1 VKGVDSDTVLYE
13 VDDDGVLLLTLNRPD
28 RNNSWTRELEMALH
42 DLLEQ
47 AAEADDV
54 RAIVIT
60 GAGKAFCPGLDMEEL
75 ERVSRPGEGID
86 NTGRRAVQL
95 PAFVPKP
102 VIAAINGACAGLGF
116 ITALSSDIRI
126 AALDAK
132 LTTSFARRGLPA
144 EEASAWFLPRI
155 VGHAVALD
163 LLLSA
168 RVVTGEEAAAI
179 GLVHRAVPRDE
190 VVPVALAYARDL
202 ARNCSPLSMALAKRQ
217 VYADWE
223 RSMRESRQDAMRL
236 VAEHKPHPDR
246 SEGVRS
252 FVERRPPAFLPFTEP
267 FESEPR

>member
-1 VKGVDSDTVLYE
+1 
-13 VDDDGVLLLTLNRPD
+13 
-28 RNNSWTRELEMALH
+28 M
-42 DLLEQ
+42 
-47 AAEADDV
+47 
-54 RAIVIT
+54 
-60 GAGKAFCPGLDMEEL
+60 
-75 ERVSRPGEGID
+75 
-86 NTGRRAVQL
+86 QL

-132 LTTSFARRGLPA
+132 MTTSFARRALPA
-144 EEASAWFLPRI
+144 EEAAAWLLPRI

-179 GLVHRAVPRDE
+179 GLVHQAVPRDE
-190 VVPVALAYARDL
+190 VLPVALAYARDV

-223 RSMRESRQDAMRL
+223 RSMWESRKDAMRL
-236 VAEHKPHPDR
+236 VAEHKSHPDR
-246 SEGVRS
+246 AEGVRS
-252 FVERRPPAFLPFTEP
+252 FVERRPPAFQPFTEP